1 MEADAVEPR
10 KDNDRKSFEDDL
22 RKPDKNTP
30 QPMTAIAATPPPPK
44 QQLEPATE
52 ITPLLVEHKGSH
64 FHADNSVREV
74 RTF

>member
-1 MEADAVEPR
+1 MEEDAVEPR
-10 KDNDRKSFEDDL
+10 KDNDRKSFQDDF

-52 ITPLLVEHKGSH
+52 STPLLGEHKGSH
-64 FHADNSVREV
+64 FRANISVREV